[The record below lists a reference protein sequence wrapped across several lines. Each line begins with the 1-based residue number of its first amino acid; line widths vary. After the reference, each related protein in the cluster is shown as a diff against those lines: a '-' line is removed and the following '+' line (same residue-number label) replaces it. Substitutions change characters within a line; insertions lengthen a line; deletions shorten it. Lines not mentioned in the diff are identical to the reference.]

1 MNDTPLT
8 VEVENSLLKAK
19 TDFLK
24 EFKIPDFV
32 CYSIDNKAVSL
43 VVEYRLNY
51 KNFKATKNVDNKVQA
66 ELINFITNEIEE
78 VEQFLANTE
87 KPENYNTLKEE
98 KETLENILKNNP
110 TLPKEKQTE
119 NIKRL
124 ETIELELSNLRNDL
138 FFKEIEN
145 TKDTQ
150 KLLATP
156 KLAKLVL
163 GFMAADNTVTEYQEI
178 DPEGKEAILK
188 NKIVKYF
195 FEGHDKT
202 KEEVESIKKKMTI
215 SKFKV
220 LCVGICQEP
229 ENGLDISITD
239 FFVKTLSIQ
248 N

>member
-8 VEVENSLLKAK
+8 VEVENNLLKAK

-51 KNFKATKNVDNKVQA
+51 EGFKPKTEGNKIAGELLTFANQEIDEVELFLSNATKPKEYN
-66 ELINFITNEIEE
+66 ELITQKNEA
-78 VEQFLANTE
+78 VEM
-87 KPENYNTLKEE
+87 
-98 KETLENILKNNP
+98 LKNNQTIP
-110 TLPKEKQTE
+110 EIKKTEYLKQIEDLE
-119 NIKRL
+119 NKIAEMR
-124 ETIELELSNLRNDL
+124 TDL
-138 FFKEIEN
+138 FINEIQATQD
-145 TKDTQ
+145 TK
-150 KLLATP
+150 KFLATP

-163 GFMAADNTVTEYQEI
+163 NFLNSNKPSQYQEI

-202 KEEVESIKKKMTI
+202 KEEIEAIKKKMTI